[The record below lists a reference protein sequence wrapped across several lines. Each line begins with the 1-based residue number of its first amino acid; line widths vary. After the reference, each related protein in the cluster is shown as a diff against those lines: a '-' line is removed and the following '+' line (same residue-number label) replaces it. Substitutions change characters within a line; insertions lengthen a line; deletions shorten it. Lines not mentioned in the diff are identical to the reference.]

1 MTWLMYLFT
10 SYSAQTNED
19 MQIDVR
25 WLWVYILVQYFFLCV
40 LSLSPV
46 AFIASLLLCRSY
58 KFWLILLFYV
68 LNIYIY
74 VYILDIYFVSSTS
87 LGRKQRQ
94 RLTTAAW
101 SRNRKPA
108 SKTLKRV
115 CFWAKTKK
123 ESELPRAPAIWWL
136 CGCACRCSQAHG
148 WRAIICGHWRLIAAL
163 LLILAHM
170 FQFLGQASTK
180 KEDHYLAHAPEG
192 ASLVLWA

>member
-1 MTWLMYLFT
+1 
-10 SYSAQTNED
+10 
-19 MQIDVR
+19 
-25 WLWVYILVQYFFLCV
+25 LCPAP
-40 LSLSPV
+40 LSPV

-68 LNIYIY
+68 LNIYI
-74 VYILDIYFVSSTS
+74 YILDIYFVSSTS

-123 ESELPRAPAIWWL
+123 RASFQEHRL
-136 CGCACRCSQAHG
+136 YGDCVGVC
-148 WRAIICGHWRLIAAL
+148 ICVWCPFVWVCLQVFA
-163 LLILAHM
+163 
-170 FQFLGQASTK
+170 
-180 KEDHYLAHAPEG
+180 G
-192 ASLVLWA
+192 ARMTCDYLWALASNCRLAVDIGPHVSISWPSEHKKRRPLFSPRPIGGEGVDCGPSSWPETGHFTTQ